1 MPHEELVT
9 KISTLRAHVQSL
21 RENSESDEPM
31 LDTIYDTLKE
41 LEWSLFLE
49 FHQSEKCLEQLYTSL
64 KMAQMGTI
72 TSKLVK
78 LLGTTD
84 TN

>member
-64 KMAQMGTI
+64 KKEWILPENYVRQPYQY
-72 TSKLVK
+72 
-78 LLGTTD
+78 
-84 TN
+84 

>member
-1 MPHEELVT
+1 MPHEELLLVT

-21 RENSESDEPM
+21 KENSESDEPM

-49 FHQSEKCLEQLYTSL
+49 FHQSLAKRACMHQRNDGKQYSR
-64 KMAQMGTI
+64 
-72 TSKLVK
+72 
-78 LLGTTD
+78 
-84 TN
+84 